1 MASSNGLGELGAL
14 GAVAGVTS
22 SIAVGATAPF
32 TWSWASC
39 SFSAA
44 LRLSSALTWAA
55 DAGFDWSDLT
65 WAAVE
70 AICRLS
76 CVSAAARLLMV
87 TDRW

>member
-1 MASSNGLGELGAL
+1 ML

-22 SIAVGATAPF
+22 SIPPVLTAPL

-39 SFSAA
+39 SFSTASW
-44 LRLSSALTWAA
+44 LSSALTSAA

-65 WAAVE
+65 CAAIE

-76 CVSAAARLLMV
+76 CVSAAVKLLMV